1 MNGSYFKNPTFPNAK
16 ENEED
21 TINYTAN
28 IENQLQDGILDIE
41 QSYIEN
47 VLRQNKGKKVKVYA
61 SFSDSTSWRDRMF
74 EGTIEEASRDHLI
87 VRLLDGRWILIPSI
101 YMDYVEFEDK
111 INYLFKKDWINQSFC
126 YYHYF

>member
-1 MNGSYFKNPTFPNAK
+1 MNGSYFKNPTFPGAN
-16 ENEED
+16 ENLED
-21 TINYTAN
+21 TTNYTAN
-28 IENQLQDGILDIE
+28 IENQLNDGILDIE

-61 SFSDSTSWRDRMF
+61 SFADSTSWRDRMF

-87 VRLLDGRWILIPSI
+87 VCLLDGRNILIPSI

-111 INYLFKKDWINQSFC
+111 ITYIFKQD
-126 YYHYF
+126 